1 MIVIEERLSNK
12 VVGKTALFISFTY
25 DPQLVSLMHEC
36 DGAYYDTKAKTW
48 EVPNS
53 NLKKIISTA
62 RELDSISL
70 KLLNTKESTVTN
82 SSHQLLEYKVK
93 PFAHQIEAIQYG
105 LNHDSW
111 LLLDAPGLG
120 KSASMIHLAEELKAQ
135 SKIKHCLIICGINT
149 LKFNWKKEIA
159 FHSNLSARILGEK
172 VNKNGHLVIGS
183 VQDRLDQLK
192 HPIDEFFVIT
202 NIETIR
208 NNDIAKELN
217 SSKVNKFDMVV
228 VDEIHTCKS
237 PTSQQGKNLLKLKSP
252 KYKIALTGTLLLNSP
267 LDAYMPLKWIGAEKA
282 NYTNFKYYFCN
293 FSGPFNNILS
303 GYKNIST
310 LKSILNDC
318 SLRRTKDSLDL
329 PPKTIINEFVE
340 MSSTQESFYKNIVN
354 GIVDQVDR
362 VHMSTT
368 SLLAMVSR
376 LRQATACPQ
385 YLTTENITSSKCDRA
400 VDLATQIIA
409 GGNKVVIFS
418 VFKETL
424 NYLNEKLKQYNPL
437 ICTGDISD
445 DVISQNIDQFQG
457 DEVHQIILATT
468 SKMGTGIT
476 LTRASYAIFID
487 APWTQ
492 ALCQQCEDRIHRLGS
507 KDPVFIYYLWTRDT
521 IDERVKDIVETKGL
535 ISDYIIDDKCNDVL
549 INKLRQ
555 IIVDL

>member
-1 MIVIEERLSNK
+1 MIFIEEQLSNK
-12 VVGKTALFISFTY
+12 VVGKTSLYINFSY
-25 DPQLVSLMHEC
+25 DPQLVELMHSC
-36 DGAYYDTKAKTW
+36 DGAYYDSKSKTW

-53 NLKKIISTA
+53 NFKKIIATA
-62 RELDSISL
+62 RELDDIKI
-70 KLLNTKESTVTN
+70 KLLTIKESDSKILN
-82 SSHQLLEYKVK
+82 YNLIDYKVK
-93 PFAHQIEAIQYG
+93 PFQHQIEAIQYG
-105 LNHDSW
+105 LNHKSW

-120 KSASMIHLAEELKAQ
+120 KSASMIHLAEELYARK
-135 SKIKHCLIICGINT
+135 KISHCLIICGINT
-149 LKFNWKKEIA
+149 LKFNWKKEVA
-159 FHSNLSARILGEK
+159 FHSNLSVRILGEK
-172 VNKNGHLVIGS
+172 INKKGNTVIGS
-183 VQDRLDQLK
+183 VQERLNELK
-192 HPIDEFFVIT
+192 SPIDEFFVVT

-217 SSKVNKFDMVV
+217 NSKINKFDMVV

-267 LDAYMPLKWIGAEKA
+267 LDAYMPLKWIGEE
-282 NYTNFKYYFCN
+282 NSTYTNFKYYFCN

-303 GYKNIST
+303 GYKNISK

-329 PPKTIINEFVE
+329 PSKTIINEFVN
-340 MSSTQESFYKNIVN
+340 MNPQQESFYKNIVS

-362 VHMSTT
+362 VHISTA

-385 YLTTENITSSKCDRA
+385 YLTTENIVSSKCDRA
-400 VDLATQIIA
+400 IDLASQIISN
-409 GGNKVVIFS
+409 GNKVVIFS
-418 VFKETL
+418 IFKETL
-424 NYLNEKLKQYNPL
+424 NYLNENLKQYNPL
-437 ICTGDISD
+437 LCTGDISD
-445 DVISQNIDQFQG
+445 EIISHNIDQFQ
-457 DEVHQIILATT
+457 DDNEHKIILATT

-476 LTRASYAIFID
+476 LTKASYAIFID

-507 KDPVFIYYLWTRDT
+507 KNPVFIYYLWTNNT

-535 ISDYIIDDKCNDVL
+535 VSDYIIDDKCNDVL
-549 INKLRQ
+549 ISKLKQ
-555 IIVDL
+555 IIIDL

>member
-1 MIVIEERLSNK
+1 MIFIEEQLSNK
-12 VVGKTALFISFTY
+12 VVGKTSLYINFSY
-25 DPQLVSLMHEC
+25 DPQLVELMHSC
-36 DGAYYDTKAKTW
+36 DGAYYDSKSKTW

-53 NLKKIISTA
+53 NFKKIIATA
-62 RELDSISL
+62 RELDDIKI
-70 KLLNTKESTVTN
+70 KLLTIKESDSKILN
-82 SSHQLLEYKVK
+82 YNLIDYKVK
-93 PFAHQIEAIQYG
+93 PFQHQIEAIQYG
-105 LNHDSW
+105 LNHKSW

-120 KSASMIHLAEELKAQ
+120 KSASMIHLAEELYARK
-135 SKIKHCLIICGINT
+135 KISHCLIICGINT
-149 LKFNWKKEIA
+149 LKFNWKKEVA
-159 FHSNLSARILGEK
+159 FHSNLSVRILGEK
-172 VNKNGHLVIGS
+172 INKKGNTVIGS
-183 VQDRLDQLK
+183 VQERLNELK
-192 HPIDEFFVIT
+192 SPIDEFFVVT

-217 SSKVNKFDMVV
+217 NSKINKFDMVV

-267 LDAYMPLKWIGAEKA
+267 LDAYMPLKWIGEE
-282 NYTNFKYYFCN
+282 NSTYTNFKYYFCN

-303 GYKNIST
+303 GYKNISK

-329 PPKTIINEFVE
+329 PSKTIINEFVD
-340 MSSTQESFYKNIVN
+340 MNPQQESFYKNIVS

-362 VHMSTT
+362 VHISTA

-376 LRQATACPQ
+376 LRQATSCPQ
-385 YLTTENITSSKCDRA
+385 YLTTENIVSSKCDRA
-400 VDLATQIIA
+400 IDLASQIISN
-409 GGNKVVIFS
+409 GNKVVIFS

-424 NYLNEKLKQYNPL
+424 NYLNENLKQYNPL
-437 ICTGDISD
+437 LCTGDISD
-445 DVISQNIDQFQG
+445 EIISHNIDQFQ
-457 DEVHQIILATT
+457 DDNEHKIILATT

-476 LTRASYAIFID
+476 LTKASYAIFID

-507 KDPVFIYYLWTRDT
+507 KNPVFIYYLWTNNT

-535 ISDYIIDDKCNDVL
+535 VSDYIIDDKCNDVL
-549 INKLRQ
+549 ISKLKQ
-555 IIVDL
+555 IIIDL

>member
-1 MIVIEERLSNK
+1 MIFIEEQLSNK
-12 VVGKTALFISFTY
+12 VVGKTSLYINFSY
-25 DPQLVSLMHEC
+25 DPQLVELMHSC
-36 DGAYYDTKAKTW
+36 DGAYYDSKSKTW

-53 NLKKIISTA
+53 NFKKIIATA
-62 RELDSISL
+62 RELDDIKI
-70 KLLNTKESTVTN
+70 KLLTIKESDSKILN
-82 SSHQLLEYKVK
+82 YNLIDYKVK
-93 PFAHQIEAIQYG
+93 PFQHQIEAIQYG
-105 LNHDSW
+105 LNHKSW

-120 KSASMIHLAEELKAQ
+120 KSASMIHLAEELYARK
-135 SKIKHCLIICGINT
+135 KISHCLIICGINT
-149 LKFNWKKEIA
+149 LKFNWKKEVA
-159 FHSNLSARILGEK
+159 FHSNLSVRILGEK
-172 VNKNGHLVIGS
+172 INKKGNTVIGS
-183 VQDRLDQLK
+183 VQERLNELK
-192 HPIDEFFVIT
+192 SPIDEFFVVT

-217 SSKVNKFDMVV
+217 NSKINKFDMVV

-267 LDAYMPLKWIGAEKA
+267 LDAYMPLKWIGEE
-282 NYTNFKYYFCN
+282 NSTYTNFKYYFCN

-303 GYKNIST
+303 GYKNISK

-329 PPKTIINEFVE
+329 PSKTIINEFVD
-340 MSSTQESFYKNIVN
+340 MNPQQESFYKNIVS

-362 VHMSTT
+362 VHISTA

-385 YLTTENITSSKCDRA
+385 YLTTENIVSSKCDRA
-400 VDLATQIIA
+400 IDLASQIISN
-409 GGNKVVIFS
+409 GNKVVIFS

-424 NYLNEKLKQYNPL
+424 NYLNENLKQYNPL
-437 ICTGDISD
+437 LCTGDISD
-445 DVISQNIDQFQG
+445 EIISHNIDQFQ
-457 DEVHQIILATT
+457 DDNEHKIILATT

-476 LTRASYAIFID
+476 LTKASYAIFID

-507 KDPVFIYYLWTRDT
+507 KNPVFIYYLWTNNT

-535 ISDYIIDDKCNDVL
+535 VSDYIIDDKCNDVL
-549 INKLRQ
+549 ISKLKQ
-555 IIVDL
+555 IIIDL

>member
-1 MIVIEERLSNK
+1 MIFIEEQLSNK
-12 VVGKTALFISFTY
+12 VVGKTSLYINFSY
-25 DPQLVSLMHEC
+25 DPQLVELMHSC
-36 DGAYYDTKAKTW
+36 DGAYYDSKSKTW

-53 NLKKIISTA
+53 NFKKIIATA
-62 RELDSISL
+62 RELDDIKI
-70 KLLNTKESTVTN
+70 KLLTIKESDSKILN
-82 SSHQLLEYKVK
+82 YNLIDYKVK
-93 PFAHQIEAIQYG
+93 PFQHQIEAIQYG
-105 LNHDSW
+105 LNHKSW

-120 KSASMIHLAEELKAQ
+120 KSASMIHLAEELYARK
-135 SKIKHCLIICGINT
+135 KISHCLIICGINT
-149 LKFNWKKEIA
+149 LKFNWKKEVA
-159 FHSNLSARILGEK
+159 FHSNLSVRILGEK
-172 VNKNGHLVIGS
+172 INKKGNTVIGS
-183 VQDRLDQLK
+183 VQERLNELK
-192 HPIDEFFVIT
+192 SPIDEFFVVT

-217 SSKVNKFDMVV
+217 NSKINKFDMVV

-267 LDAYMPLKWIGAEKA
+267 LDAYMPLKWIGEE
-282 NYTNFKYYFCN
+282 NSTYTNFKYYFCN

-303 GYKNIST
+303 GYKNISK

-329 PPKTIINEFVE
+329 PSKTIINEFVN
-340 MSSTQESFYKNIVN
+340 MNPQQESFYKNIVS

-362 VHMSTT
+362 VHISTA

-385 YLTTENITSSKCDRA
+385 YLTTENIVSSKCDRA
-400 VDLATQIIA
+400 IDLASQIISN
-409 GGNKVVIFS
+409 GNKVVIFS
-418 VFKETL
+418 IFKETL
-424 NYLNEKLKQYNPL
+424 NYLNENLKQYNPL
-437 ICTGDISD
+437 LCTGDISD
-445 DVISQNIDQFQG
+445 EIISHNIDQFQ
-457 DEVHQIILATT
+457 DDNEHKIILATT

-476 LTRASYAIFID
+476 LTKASYAIFID

-507 KDPVFIYYLWTRDT
+507 KNPVFIYYLWTNNT

-535 ISDYIIDDKCNDVL
+535 VSDYIIDDKCNDGL
-549 INKLRQ
+549 ISKLKQ
-555 IIVDL
+555 IIIDL

>member
-1 MIVIEERLSNK
+1 MIFIEEQLSNK
-12 VVGKTALFISFTY
+12 VVGKTSLYINFSY
-25 DPQLVSLMHEC
+25 DPQLVELMHSC
-36 DGAYYDTKAKTW
+36 DGAYYDSKSKTW

-53 NLKKIISTA
+53 NFKKIIATA
-62 RELDSISL
+62 RELDDIKI
-70 KLLNTKESTVTN
+70 KLLTIKESDSKILN
-82 SSHQLLEYKVK
+82 YNLIDYKVK
-93 PFAHQIEAIQYG
+93 PFQHQIEAIQYG
-105 LNHDSW
+105 LNHKSW

-120 KSASMIHLAEELKAQ
+120 KSASMIHLAEELYARK
-135 SKIKHCLIICGINT
+135 KISHCLIICGINT
-149 LKFNWKKEIA
+149 LKFNWKKEVA
-159 FHSNLSARILGEK
+159 FHSNLSVRILGEK
-172 VNKNGHLVIGS
+172 INKKGNTVIGS
-183 VQDRLDQLK
+183 VQERLNELK
-192 HPIDEFFVIT
+192 SPIDEFFVVT

-217 SSKVNKFDMVV
+217 NSKINKFDMVV

-267 LDAYMPLKWIGAEKA
+267 LDAYMPLKWIGEE
-282 NYTNFKYYFCN
+282 NSTYTNFKYYFCN

-303 GYKNIST
+303 GYKNISK

-329 PPKTIINEFVE
+329 PSKTIINEFVN
-340 MSSTQESFYKNIVN
+340 MNPQQESFYKNIVS

-362 VHMSTT
+362 VHISNA

-385 YLTTENITSSKCDRA
+385 YLTTENIVSSKCDRA
-400 VDLATQIIA
+400 IDLASQIISN
-409 GGNKVVIFS
+409 GNKVVIFS
-418 VFKETL
+418 IFKETL
-424 NYLNEKLKQYNPL
+424 NYLNENLKQYNPL
-437 ICTGDISD
+437 LCTGDISD
-445 DVISQNIDQFQG
+445 EIISHNIDQFQ
-457 DEVHQIILATT
+457 DDNEHKIILATT

-476 LTRASYAIFID
+476 LTKASYAIFID

-507 KDPVFIYYLWTRDT
+507 KNPVFIYYLWTNNT

-535 ISDYIIDDKCNDVL
+535 VSDYIIDDKCNDVL
-549 INKLRQ
+549 ISKLKQ
-555 IIVDL
+555 IIIDL